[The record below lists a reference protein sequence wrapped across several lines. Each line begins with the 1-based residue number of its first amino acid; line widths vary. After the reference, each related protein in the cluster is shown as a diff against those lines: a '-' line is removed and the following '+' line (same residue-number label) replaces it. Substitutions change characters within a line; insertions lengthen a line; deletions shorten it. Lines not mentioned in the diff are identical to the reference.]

1 MDRRKG
7 VLDLCSSAWFHPFV
21 YFCDSDDVPVF
32 AKLQAIGVRDAEF
45 VIGRLEDGSFFT
57 TLTAVSAEEGQA
69 VDVLWLMRVRQLCEE
84 AGPSLLSKEVLVSGP
99 VRDRPDTYCRDLVL
113 DEQPLLFVRLGKD
126 RNVLSALVA
135 VAIPSSDVVETE
147 APA

>member
-21 YFCDSDDVPVF
+21 YFCDSEDVPAFVN
-32 AKLQAIGVRDAEF
+32 LQAIGVCDAEF
-45 VIGRLEDGSFFT
+45 VIGRLENGSFFT
-57 TLTAVSAEEGQA
+57 NLTSALAEEGQA
-69 VDVLWLMRVRQLCEE
+69 VDVAWLMRVRQLCEE
-84 AGPSLLSKEVLVSGP
+84 AGPSLLSKMVFVSGP
-99 VRDRPDTYCRDLVL
+99 VGDHPDTYCRDLVL
-113 DEQPLLFVRLGKD
+113 DGEPLLFVRLGKD